1 MKQMKGIYSKMVSYS
16 WLFILKLVKISESL
30 HVQFWPLMACA
41 YFVSL
46 KMAADQGPTFKPQK
60 SSSEKPSHFWGPNH
74 PNLRLEV
81 PIKQFN
87 LVALKKTN
95 IDHQHWKKPPFT
107 KISQRSSGKN
117 VSTNAETQKS
127 IAEDWCQVWGCFL
140 FPVSRCSFNFTT
152 SKKWQESKIILKSY

>member
-87 LVALKKTN
+87 LVALKKLTSSIN
-95 IDHQHWKKPPFT
+95 IEKNHHSPRFHKGPLGKTSPRMLKPKKASL
-107 KISQRSSGKN
+107 KIGARSGV
-117 VSTNAETQKS
+117 VS
-127 IAEDWCQVWGCFL
+127 CFL
-140 FPVSRCSFNFTT
+140 FPVVLLTLQPQKNDR
-152 SKKWQESKIILKSY
+152 KVKSY